1 MQRTVE
7 AAWLAWYAAM
17 GVDEPIGEAPVD
29 RFAAPPAKTM
39 APEPIEAAQPTAAA
53 RTGAPPIVARGAGAA
68 SDAVTAAEACATF
81 EDLVAAIKEFEGC
94 PPRRTATSTVVHD
107 GNPRAPVMLIGEAPG
122 AEEDRRGLP
131 FVGPAGQLLDR
142 MLAAIG
148 LDRAGVLITNSIF
161 WRPPGNRTPT
171 PEEIGQC
178 LPFVER
184 AIALV
189 RPRVLVFVGGIAA
202 KTLLGRPEGITRL
215 RGHWYR
221 YQGHGLE
228 APIDAIALF
237 HPAYLLRQPAQK
249 REAWRDLLAI
259 RARLDANVSD

>member
-94 PPRRTATSTVVHD
+94 PRGAPRPARSSTTAT
-107 GNPRAPVMLIGEAPG
+107 
-122 AEEDRRGLP
+122 
-131 FVGPAGQLLDR
+131 
-142 MLAAIG
+142 
-148 LDRAGVLITNSIF
+148 
-161 WRPPGNRTPT
+161 
-171 PEEIGQC
+171 
-178 LPFVER
+178 
-184 AIALV
+184 
-189 RPRVLVFVGGIAA
+189 
-202 KTLLGRPEGITRL
+202 
-215 RGHWYR
+215 
-221 YQGHGLE
+221 
-228 APIDAIALF
+228 
-237 HPAYLLRQPAQK
+237 
-249 REAWRDLLAI
+249 
-259 RARLDANVSD
+259 RARRSC